1 MSFSLLDGMGLSSI
15 RLPSPWLING
25 LASDQGFFGGRAS
38 RFWAPWWTGNDAF
51 FFILDAGW
59 AGPRV
64 AYTMIIFADNLKIL
78 VKVTETDN
86 DNLKKWEYS

>member
-1 MSFSLLDGMGLSSI
+1 MSFSLLDGMGPSSI
-15 RLPSPWLING
+15 RLPSLWLING

-59 AGPRV
+59 AVPRV
-64 AYTMIIFADNLKIL
+64 AYTLQSRFSQIIGNSGQSYRDR
-78 VKVTETDN
+78 
-86 DNLKKWEYS
+86 